1 MKKITGAR
9 KAERWEKEVWMKKI
23 TGARKAEVVEGGVD
37 EKDNR
42 SQESRG
48 GRRWGWEGVFCSCMI

>member
-1 MKKITGAR
+1 MKKITGTR
-9 KAERWEKEVWMKKI
+9 KAEM
-23 TGARKAEVVEGGVD
+23 GEGGVD

-48 GRRWGWEGVFCSCMI
+48 GRRRWGWEGVICSCRI